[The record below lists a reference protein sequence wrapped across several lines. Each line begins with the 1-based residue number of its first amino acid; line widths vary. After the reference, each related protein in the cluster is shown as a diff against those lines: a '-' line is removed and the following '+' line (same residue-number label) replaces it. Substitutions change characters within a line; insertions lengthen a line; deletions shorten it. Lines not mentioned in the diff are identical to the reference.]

1 MHDSGDVMGRAARA
15 RGGLAVLGLSV
26 ALTVLG
32 AGAANAAAPAA
43 ATAAASEVAPAV
55 APPPVAAEDESCWY
69 AVDTGQSLCV
79 KTGDDLVAAVAAE
92 KGVRLIVPEGETVS
106 GRTVDSRREAA
117 LAPAGAR
124 ASTAVSTIYD
134 DLGFGGGSYTM
145 SASTGSCATT
155 AYGFTDLGP
164 LGWNNRVSSFR
175 SYGGCKTAAFTSTNY
190 GGSSTGYRDSLS
202 ALGLLN
208 DLARSWRVSG

>member
-32 AGAANAAAPAA
+32 AGAANAAAP
-43 ATAAASEVAPAV
+43 EVAPAV

-175 SYGGCKTAAFTSTNY
+175 SYGGCKTAVFTSTNY